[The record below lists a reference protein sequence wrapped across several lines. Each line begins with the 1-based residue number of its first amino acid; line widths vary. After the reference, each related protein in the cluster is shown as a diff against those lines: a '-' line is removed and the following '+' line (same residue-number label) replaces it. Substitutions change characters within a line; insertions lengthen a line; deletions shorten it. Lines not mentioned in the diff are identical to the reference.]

1 LKPTALKIIN
11 LSWKLKSIG
20 EYKHLKSN
28 GKVINSHEILEEYVT
43 KLYNKAKKKTRK
55 YIKRLKNSR

>member
-1 LKPTALKIIN
+1 LR
-11 LSWKLKSIG
+11 WKLKSSG
-20 EYKHLKSN
+20 EYKHIKSN

-55 YIKRLKNSR
+55 YIKST